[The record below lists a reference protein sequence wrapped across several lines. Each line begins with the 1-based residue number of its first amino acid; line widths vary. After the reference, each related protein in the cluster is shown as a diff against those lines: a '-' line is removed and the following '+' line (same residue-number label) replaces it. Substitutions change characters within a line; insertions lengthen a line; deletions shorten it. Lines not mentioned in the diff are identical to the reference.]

1 MSFFDLLIHSFS
13 IIAVFRRTTIVRSTL
28 FLIFYLFFVF
38 SNLSIIT
45 LLPILIILI
54 FVYCILKISSRE
66 NIEELNNSLDNIGSI
81 NILGDSNNR

>member
-1 MSFFDLLIHSFS
+1 
-13 IIAVFRRTTIVRSTL
+13 
-28 FLIFYLFFVF
+28 
-38 SNLSIIT
+38 LSIIT

-81 NILGDSNNR
+81 DILGDSNNR